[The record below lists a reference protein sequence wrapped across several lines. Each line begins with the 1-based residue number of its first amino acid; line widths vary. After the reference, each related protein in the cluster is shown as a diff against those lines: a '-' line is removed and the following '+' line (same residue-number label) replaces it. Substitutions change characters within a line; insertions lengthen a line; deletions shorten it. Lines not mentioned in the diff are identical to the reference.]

1 MATPRPGYRSRARR
15 RTTLRGAGEA
25 LSPIA
30 QARVRDSAM
39 RNNAAAELFE
49 DGRHDEAVPLFEQAL
64 ASCRSALGG
73 DHPDTL
79 IVAGNLAV
87 AYLAAG
93 SRRKGM
99 KLITGNLAARVR
111 VFGDEHPETLTA
123 RNALAVAHRIVG
135 DADAAVELAKQVAVQ
150 RSRTLGPVHVDTLT
164 SRMGLALAM
173 AAAGHLTTA
182 HGLVASTMSDAEAA
196 LGAATST
203 PSRSSSAG
211 SRTAFCGGRSDLNRR
226 PPRRASPT
234 PVASSPDN
242 VVAAHAEP
250 CPSPTTSPRT
260 VEETEIQE

>member
-1 MATPRPGYRSRARR
+1 MASVSPGHPESAVDGDPATRVPQPRAPTDDVAR
-15 RTTLRGAGEA
+15 GSEA
-25 LSPIA
+25 LSPLA
-30 QARVRDSAM
+30 QARIRDSAM

-49 DGRHDEAVPLFEQAL
+49 DGRHDVAVSLFEQAL

-182 HGLVASTMSDAEAA
+182 HGLVASTMSDAEAT
-196 LGAATST
+196 LGADHEHTLALIE
-203 PSRSSSAG
+203 
-211 SRTAFCGGRSDLNRR
+211 CGESNGLLRR
-226 PPRRASPT
+226 E
-234 PVASSPDN
+234 V
-242 VVAAHAEP
+242 
-250 CPSPTTSPRT
+250 
-260 VEETEIQE
+260 